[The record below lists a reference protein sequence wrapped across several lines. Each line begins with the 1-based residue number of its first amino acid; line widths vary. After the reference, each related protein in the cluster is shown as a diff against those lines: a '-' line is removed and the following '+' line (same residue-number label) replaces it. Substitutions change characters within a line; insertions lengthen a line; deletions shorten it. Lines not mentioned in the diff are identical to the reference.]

1 MAHIQLP
8 EDLPG
13 IRGLMVFRPETAEPL
28 NQLADLLLRGPNTLS
43 PGDRELIATFVSSRN
58 DCFFCRAFTEP
69 WPHTI
74 WAITN
79 SWCSTSS
86 ATRNTLPYR
95 TR

>member
-28 NQLADLLLRGPNTLS
+28 NQLADVLLRGPNTLS
-43 PGDRELIATFVSSRN
+43 PGERELIAASSPRATTASFARTFM
-58 DCFFCRAFTEP
+58 EP

-74 WAITN
+74 WAIT
-79 SWCSTSS
+79 SSSYSTSS

>member
-28 NQLADLLLRGPNTLS
+28 NQLADVLLRGPNTLS
-43 PGDRELIATFVSSRN
+43 PGEREMIATFVSSRN
-58 DCFFCRAFTEP
+58 TACFARTFMEP

-74 WAITN
+74 WAITS

-86 ATRNTLPYR
+86 ATRNTLPCR

>member
-28 NQLADLLLRGPNTLS
+28 NQLADVLLRGPNTLS
-43 PGDRELIATFVSSRN
+43 PGERELIATFVSSRN
-58 DCFFCRAFTEP
+58 DCFFFQSVHGAVAAHHLGNNE
-69 WPHTI
+69 H
-74 WAITN
+74 
-79 SWCSTSS
+79 WCSTSS